1 MTPDDRAGDRL
12 RDLLRTEASTIVP
25 AGDGLARIR
34 QRIARRNRVRLW
46 VVPSAALATAAA
58 VGAFFLLAP
67 DDRRTSTLEPGET
80 PTASASAQPTASPA
94 PVVPDDGGMPL
105 DYPAIWPFT
114 SQAEAGPWSVEYP
127 YAQNGLEVGR
137 HFVDEFLVLRGV
149 NVSQPC
155 VSCGV
160 LRLDVGGTHI
170 GDITLGRFGTGFAS
184 GHGTQLYTV
193 TGVSGLDLTITSPK
207 AGDRIT
213 SPTSVTGRAGQPDE
227 HVSLQLRAQAG
238 NVLGQDGAQA
248 GRELPWT
255 ASLSWSDQSWSHAAV
270 VGVTRSAKDGSL
282 TRLVAVPV
290 LRGTA
295 APSSSFAALV
305 DGHVSL
311 FDAAN
316 GQRIRQLTYPPSGK
330 QDIQAAWA
338 DGSLAWVRVD
348 RDRECDNELDRL
360 VAGKASKVAS
370 STSRM
375 FDSVSLSPNGDLLG
389 WVETPC
395 GNPQP
400 APSELVLTSQG
411 REVHRWTGPS
421 GSTVSLLDVRDD
433 GTLLVATND
442 VEATGPGSIGVL
454 PPGSSTLNA
463 LRPLQQAPGCN
474 LASGA
479 AFRNGTVVAFESC
492 GEDIR
497 LARFALSGSRS
508 GADASTKGEPPQ
520 SISVRGSSVV
530 VQLFGGDTYGAIAT
544 YADGRFTTVIRN
556 DSPNCTSVGSQKG
569 CVAGPAW

>member
-1 MTPDDRAGDRL
+1 MTPEERL
-12 RDLLRTEASTIVP
+12 RDVLRSEATTIVP
-25 AGDGLARIR
+25 AGDGLVRIR
-34 QRIARRNRVRLW
+34 ERIARRRRARMW
-46 VVPSAALATAAA
+46 VVPSAAVATAAA

-67 DDRRTSTLEPGET
+67 DSRRTATLDPAQT
-80 PTASASAQPTASPA
+80 PTATAQPSPSASPA

-105 DYPAIWPFT
+105 NFAAIWPFT
-114 SQAEAGPWSVEYP
+114 SQAEADTWRVEVP
-127 YAQNGLEVGR
+127 YAQNALEVGR

-149 NVSQPC
+149 NVSQQC

-160 LRLDVGGTHI
+160 LRLDVDGTHI

-184 GHGTQLYTV
+184 GNGTQLYTV
-193 TGVSGLDLTITSPK
+193 TAVSGLDLTITSPK
-207 AGDRIT
+207 PGDRIT

-227 HVSLQLRAQAG
+227 HVSLVLRAQAG
-238 NVLGQDGAQA
+238 NELAQDGAQA

-255 ASLSWSDQSWSHAAV
+255 ADLSWSDQAWSHGAI
-270 VGVTRSAKDGSL
+270 VGNTRSAKDGSL

-295 APSSSFAALV
+295 APSSSFAGLV

-316 GQRIRQLTYPPSGK
+316 GQRIRQLTYPPSNK
-330 QDIQAAWA
+330 QDIEAAWSA
-338 DGSLAWVRVD
+338 DQLAWVRVD
-348 RDRECDNELDRL
+348 RDHECDNELDRL
-360 VAGKASKVAS
+360 VNGKASKVAG

-375 FDSVSLSPNGDLLG
+375 FGSVHLSPNGDLLG

-395 GNPQP
+395 GSPQP

-421 GSTVSLLDVRDD
+421 GSTVSLLDVLDD

-442 VEATGPGSIGVL
+442 QEASGPGAIGVL
-454 PPGSSTLNA
+454 PAGASTVNA
-463 LRPLQQAPGCN
+463 LRPLRQAPGCN

-479 AFRNGTVVAFESC
+479 AFRNGAVVAFESC

-497 LARFALSGSRS
+497 LARFALSGSRT
-508 GADASTKGEPPQ
+508 GADASLKGEPPS
-520 SISVRGSSVV
+520 SISVRASSVL
-530 VQLFGGDTYGAIAT
+530 VQLFGGDTYGGIAT
-544 YADGRFTTVIRN
+544 YANGRFTTIIKN
-556 DSPNCTSVGSQKG
+556 DSPNCTSVGSLKG
-569 CVAGPAW
+569 CVAGPEW